1 MLERRSA
8 LAAAH
13 AYASPTL
20 KLEEAPGF
28 TLTQVAG
35 DASKI
40 AAVTGALP
48 AHVGKAGEHK
58 GRTLF
63 RIGPKQFWIVGPE
76 NDDAARLLQG
86 SAAVTPLSSSR
97 TRILLEGPPARAVLM
112 KGIAIDFHPAV
123 FTPGTFAMTGVHHM
137 PLLVHCTGENS
148 FHIYAMRSFAMSMW
162 EWFSDAAA
170 EFATGA

>member
-1 MLERRSA
+1 
-8 LAAAH
+8 
-13 AYASPTL
+13 
-20 KLEEAPGF
+20 
-28 TLTQVAG
+28 
-35 DASKI
+35 
-40 AAVTGALP
+40 
-48 AHVGKAGEHK
+48 
-58 GRTLF
+58 
-63 RIGPKQFWIVGPE
+63 
-76 NDDAARLLQG
+76 
-86 SAAVTPLSSSR
+86 
-97 TRILLEGPPARAVLM
+97 M